1 MDTRGDEGNL
11 RRMTEVTQI
20 LDAMGRGDRQASG
33 QLLPVL
39 YRDLRRLAAD
49 LLGREPAG
57 QSLEATAL
65 VHEAYVRLVD
75 READDEQRWKHR
87 GHFFAAAAEAMRRIL
102 VEQARRKRSVKHGG
116 EYLRVDLDDRLVCSV
131 PAGQLLALDEALKR
145 FDQEDPQK
153 ARLVKL
159 RFFAGLSIE
168 EAAETLG
175 ISRATA
181 SRHWTY
187 ARAWLHDALSAE

>member
-1 MDTRGDEGNL
+1 
-11 RRMTEVTQI
+11 MTEVTQI
-20 LDAMGRGDRQASG
+20 LDAMARGDQQASE

-39 YRDLRRLAAD
+39 YQDLRRLAGN
-49 LLGREPAG
+49 LLAREPAG
-57 QSLEATAL
+57 QTLEATAL
-65 VHEAYVRLVD
+65 VHEAYVRMVD
-75 READDEQRWKHR
+75 ADDEQRWKHR
-87 GHFFAAAAEAMRRIL
+87 GHFYAAAAEAMRRIL

-116 EYLRVDLDDRLVCSV
+116 EYLRVDLDERLVCTV
-131 PAGQLLALDEALKR
+131 PTGQLLALNEALER
-145 FDQEDPQK
+145 LDQEDPEK
-153 ARLVKL
+153 AQLVKL

>member
-1 MDTRGDEGNL
+1 
-11 RRMTEVTQI
+11 MTEVTQI
-20 LDAMGRGDRQASG
+20 LDAMARGVQQASE

-39 YRDLRRLAAD
+39 YQDLRRLAGN
-49 LLGREPAG
+49 LLAREPAG
-57 QSLEATAL
+57 QTLEATAL
-65 VHEAYVRLVD
+65 VHEAYVRMVD
-75 READDEQRWKHR
+75 ADDEQRWKHR
-87 GHFFAAAAEAMRRIL
+87 GHFYAAAAEAMRRIL

-116 EYLRVDLDDRLVCSV
+116 EYLRVDLHERLVCTV
-131 PAGQLLALDEALKR
+131 PTGQLLALNEALER
-145 FDQEDPQK
+145 LDQEDPEK
-153 ARLVKL
+153 AQLVKL